1 MIILGRIG
9 GDEFVAFIP
18 IPDTRWVESKARELS
33 AALNFNCVREE
44 KEWKLSSSIGVSIAP
59 EDGNDFKTLYEKADA
74 ALYRTKQR
82 GKNGYTIY

>member
-1 MIILGRIG
+1 M
-9 GDEFVAFIP
+9 
-18 IPDTRWVESKARELS
+18 
-33 AALNFNCVREE
+33 
-44 KEWKLSSSIGVSIAP
+44 SIAP